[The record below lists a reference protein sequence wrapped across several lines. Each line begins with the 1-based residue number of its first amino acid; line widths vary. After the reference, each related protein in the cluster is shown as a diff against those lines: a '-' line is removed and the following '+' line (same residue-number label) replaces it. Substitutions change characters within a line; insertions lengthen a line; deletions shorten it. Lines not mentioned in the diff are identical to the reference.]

1 MIPEIGLMV
10 GMYILARLVPAQWSR
25 LSKLIGVIAS
35 VVAVACVAD
44 LTARGVTGNGL
55 SAQFHRDVPQN
66 SAAVVTDKTPSIN
79 AQKVMTTTVSRT
91 DGGSIRTELGFG
103 IAVAKGSSLQRE
115 FVFVHDSALPVVV
128 TGTPG
133 VTTIY
138 KRDGYRG
145 EYRYSVNVEL
155 KTTKALR
162 AIQVKFLTFDVWG
175 EHVRTLSS
183 EDVTDVPAD
192 TVKKMSSE
200 WQLFSENDVEKH
212 YATIGWVSR
221 VRLDDG
227 RIVVADEAPIVAEAM
242 KFSSKF
248 KAEDLE
254 PKPPSKSAD

>member
-1 MIPEIGLMV
+1 
-10 GMYILARLVPAQWSR
+10 MYILARLVPTQWSR
-25 LSKLIGVIAS
+25 VSKVMAVIAS
-35 VVAVACVAD
+35 VVAVACIAD
-44 LTARGVTGNGL
+44 LIARGATGNGL
-55 SAQFHRDVPQN
+55 SAQFHRDVPQK
-66 SAAVVTDKTPSIN
+66 AVVVVTDKPSSTN
-79 AQKVMTTTVSRT
+79 AQKATTTTVSRT
-91 DGGSIRTELGFG
+91 GGGSIRTELGFG

-133 VTTIY
+133 VTTVF
-138 KRDGYRG
+138 KHDGSRG
-145 EYRYSVNVEL
+145 EYRSSLNLEL

-227 RIVVADEAPIVAEAM
+227 RIVVADEAPIVAEAL

-254 PKPPSKSAD
+254 AKPPSKSAD